1 MPCGHMAHAVAW
13 RPYVWPVGKRWPW
26 SSRPCNPALHKGS
39 CMKHAD
45 DLDELD
51 HIRRERAR
59 WEQEV
64 LQPALER
71 FPERKSIFKN
81 TSTIELQRLYTPDDL
96 PDFDYVG
103 DLGFPSEFPYTRGV
117 QASMYRGRLW
127 TMRMFAGF
135 GTGEDTNLRYKYLLS
150 QGNNGLSVAFD
161 LPTLMGCDPDDPL
174 SAGEVGKCGVS
185 VASLKDMEALFDG
198 IPLGQVT
205 TSMTINAPA
214 AVLLAMYAAVA
225 EAQGVPLAALGGTL
239 QNDILKEYIAQKE
252 WIYPI
257 RPSMRI
263 ITDMIAWCTAHMPR
277 WNTISIS
284 GFHIREA
291 GATAAQELAFTLYDG
306 FTYVE
311 EAMKAGLGIDDFAPR
326 LSFFFNAHNDFFE
339 EIAKY
344 RAARRL
350 WAREVRRR
358 FQPKDERSLRLRF
371 HTQTSGESLTVQ
383 QPYNNVVRVALQA
396 LAGVLGGTQSLHT
409 NALDEAYALPTELA
423 ARIALRTQQIIA
435 HESGVTNVVDPL
447 GGSYYMEVLTDRMEA
462 AASEYFRRLDELGGM
477 IRAIETGFPQREIRE
492 AAWQYQREIE
502 CKERV
507 IVGVNEY
514 VMDEEEPLD
523 ILVIDPAVEK
533 RQVERVQDLRAS
545 RDQARWQ
552 SALEALR
559 KAAIDKDNLMP
570 PLINAVKAYATV
582 GEICNAL
589 KEVFGEYQEP
599 LEL

>member
-1 MPCGHMAHAVAW
+1 MACEDEDDHL
-13 RPYVWPVGKRWPW
+13 KRD
-26 SSRPCNPALHKGS
+26 K
-39 CMKHAD
+39 
-45 DLDELD
+45 
-51 HIRRERAR
+51 AR
-59 WEQEV
+59 WEQET
-64 LQPALER
+64 LAPALSR
-71 FPERKSIFKN
+71 VRERKAAFHN
-81 TSTIELQRLYTPDDL
+81 TSGIELQRLYTPEDL
-96 PDFDYVG
+96 SALEYAR
-103 DLGFPSEFPYTRGV
+103 DLGFPGEFPYTRGIH
-117 QASMYRGRLW
+117 ASMYRGQLW
-127 TMRMFAGF
+127 TMRLFAGY
-135 GTGEDTNLRYKYLLS
+135 GTAEDTNQRYKYLLS
-150 QGNNGLSVAFD
+150 QGNKGLSVAFD

-174 SAGEVGKCGVS
+174 AAGEVGKCGVA
-185 VASLKDMEALFDG
+185 VASLRDMEALFEG
-198 IPLGQVT
+198 IPLADVT

-214 AVLLAMYAAVA
+214 AVLLAMYIAVA
-225 EAQGVPLAALGGTL
+225 EQQGVPPEVLGGTL

-291 GATAAQELAFTLYDG
+291 GSTAVQELAFTLYDG
-306 FTYVE
+306 FTYIE
-311 EAMKAGLGIDDFAPR
+311 EAIKAGLDIDEFAPR

-350 WAREVRRR
+350 WAREVQRR
-358 FQPKDERSLRLRF
+358 FAPKNERSLRLRF

-383 QPYNNVVRVALQA
+383 QPYNNVVRVAIQA

-409 NALDEAYALPTELA
+409 NGLDEAYALPTELA

-447 GGSYYMEVLTDRMEA
+447 GGSYYLETLTNQMEA
-462 AASEYFRRLDELGGM
+462 AASAYFRRLDELGGM

-492 AAWQYQREIE
+492 AAWHYQREIE
-502 CKERV
+502 RKERI

-514 VMDEEEPLD
+514 VMEDEEPLD
-523 ILVIDPAVEK
+523 LLVIDPSVEK
-533 RQVERVQDLRAS
+533 RQIERLRDLRAS
-545 RDQARWQ
+545 RDQTRWQ
-552 SALEALR
+552 EALDGLR
-559 KAAIDKDNLMP
+559 KAAIAQDNLMP
-570 PLINAVKAYATV
+570 PLIEAVKAYATV

-589 KEVFGEYQEP
+589 KDVFGEYEEP

>member
-1 MPCGHMAHAVAW
+1 MAYGDELNHL
-13 RPYVWPVGKRWPW
+13 KRDNARWKQQTLA
-26 SSRPCNPALHKGS
+26 PALSRLH
-39 CMKHAD
+39 
-45 DLDELD
+45 
-51 HIRRERAR
+51 
-59 WEQEV
+59 
-64 LQPALER
+64 
-71 FPERKSIFKN
+71 ERKPVFHN
-81 TSTIELQRLYTPDDL
+81 TSGIEVQPLYTPEDL
-96 PDFDYVG
+96 SDMDYRR
-103 DLGFPSEFPYTRGV
+103 DLGFPGEFPYTRGIH
-117 QASMYRGRLW
+117 ASMYRGRLW
-127 TMRMFAGF
+127 TMRLFAGY
-135 GTGEDTNLRYKYLLS
+135 GTAEDTNQRYKYLLS
-150 QGNNGLSVAFD
+150 QGNKGLSVAFD

-174 SAGEVGKCGVS
+174 AAGEVGKCGVS
-185 VASLKDMEALFDG
+185 AASLLDMEALFEG
-198 IPLGQVT
+198 IPLGDVT

-214 AVLLAMYAAVA
+214 AVLLAMYVAVA
-225 EAQGVPLAALGGTL
+225 ERQGVPSGALGGTL

-263 ITDMIAWCTAHMPR
+263 ITDMIAWCTEHMPR

-311 EAMKAGLGIDDFAPR
+311 EAIKAGLDIDDFAPR

-358 FQPKDERSLRLRF
+358 FEPKDERSLRLRF

-383 QPYNNVVRVALQA
+383 QPYNNVVRVAIQA

-447 GGSYYMEVLTDRMEA
+447 GGSYYLEALTNQMEA
-462 AASEYFRRLDELGGM
+462 AASDYFRRLDELGGM
-477 IRAIETGFPQREIRE
+477 IPAIETGFPQREIRE

-502 CKERV
+502 RKERV

-514 VMDEEEPLD
+514 VMEEEEPLD

-533 RQVERVQDLRAS
+533 RQIKRVGELRAS
-545 RDQARWQ
+545 RDQAHWQ
-552 SALEALR
+552 GALDALR
-559 KAAIDKDNLMP
+559 KAAIDRDNLMP

-589 KEVFGEYQEP
+589 KDVFGEYEEP
-599 LEL
+599 LEV

>member
-1 MPCGHMAHAVAW
+1 
-13 RPYVWPVGKRWPW
+13 
-26 SSRPCNPALHKGS
+26 
-39 CMKHAD
+39 MKSED
-45 DLDELD
+45 TTD
-51 HIRRERAR
+51 HLRREHAR
-59 WEQEV
+59 WEEHT
-64 LQPALER
+64 LQPALRR
-71 FPERKSIFKN
+71 FPERKSAFKN
-81 TSTIELQRLYTPDDL
+81 TSGVELKRLYTPEDVRPL
-96 PDFDYVG
+96 DYTR
-103 DLGFPSEFPYTRGV
+103 DLGFPGEFPYTRGV
-117 QASMYRGRLW
+117 HASMYRGRLW
-127 TMRMFAGF
+127 TMRMFAGY
-135 GTGEDTNLRYKYLLS
+135 GTAEDTNLRYQYLLS

-174 SAGEVGKCGVS
+174 SAGEVGKCGVA
-185 VASLKDMEALFDG
+185 VASLQDMEVLFKG
-198 IPLGQVT
+198 IPLGNVT

-214 AVLLAMYAAVA
+214 AILLAMYVAVA
-225 EAQGVPLAALGGTL
+225 EQQGVPLTALGGTL

-291 GATAAQELAFTLYDG
+291 GATAAQELAFTLYNG

-311 EAMKAGLGIDDFAPR
+311 EAMKAGLDVDEFAPR

-350 WAREVRRR
+350 WARELQRR
-358 FQPKDERSLRLRF
+358 FQPQDEQSLRLRF

-383 QPYNNVVRVALQA
+383 QPYNNVVRVAMQA

-409 NALDEAYALPTELA
+409 NALDEAYALPTEVA

-435 HESGVTNVVDPL
+435 HESGVTDVVDPL
-447 GGSYYMEVLTDRMEA
+447 GGSYYLETLTNAMEA
-462 AASEYFRRLDELGGM
+462 AATEYFCKLDALGGM
-477 IRAIETGFPQREIRE
+477 ISAIEKGFPQREIRE
-492 AAWQYQREIE
+492 AAWQYQRQIE
-502 CKERV
+502 RRERI
-507 IVGVNEY
+507 IVGVNAH
-514 VMDEEEPLD
+514 VMEEEEPLD
-523 ILVIDPAVEK
+523 LLVIDPAVEK
-533 RQVERVQDLRAS
+533 RQIERVRQLRQS
-545 RDQARWQ
+545 RDQQRWQ
-552 SALEALR
+552 LALESLR
-559 KAAIDKDNLMP
+559 QAAAEKENLMP
-570 PLINAVKAYATV
+570 TIINAVKAYATV

>member
-1 MPCGHMAHAVAW
+1 MISNEESDHL
-13 RPYVWPVGKRWPW
+13 
-26 SSRPCNPALHKGS
+26 SR
-39 CMKHAD
+39 
-45 DLDELD
+45 EQ
-51 HIRRERAR
+51 AR
-59 WEQEV
+59 WEEQTFG
-64 LQPALER
+64 PAISRL
-71 FPERKSIFKN
+71 PERKPVFKN
-81 TSTIELQRLYTPDDL
+81 TSGIELQGVYTPADL
-96 PDFDYVG
+96 GDFDYLR
-103 DLGFPSEFPYTRGV
+103 DLGFPGEFPYTRGV
-117 QASMYRGRLW
+117 HASMYRGRLW
-127 TMRMFAGF
+127 TMRLFAGY
-135 GTGEDTNLRYKYLLS
+135 GTAEDTNRRYKYLLL
-150 QGNNGLSVAFD
+150 QGNKGLSVAFD

-174 SAGEVGKCGVS
+174 AAGEVGKCGVS
-185 VASLKDMEALFDG
+185 VASLRDMEALFEG
-198 IPLGQVT
+198 IPLGDVT

-311 EAMKAGLGIDDFAPR
+311 EAMKAGLDIDDFAPR

-350 WAREVRRR
+350 WARELHRR

-396 LAGVLGGTQSLHT
+396 LAGILGGTQSLHT

-447 GGSYYMEVLTDRMEA
+447 GGSYYMEALTNRLEA
-462 AASEYFRRLDELGGM
+462 AASDYFRRLDELGGM

-502 CKERV
+502 RKERV

-545 RDQARWQ
+545 RHQVHWQ
-552 SALEALR
+552 RALDALR
-559 KAAIDKDNLMP
+559 KAASTKDNLMP

-589 KEVFGEYQEP
+589 KDVFGAYEEP

>member
-1 MPCGHMAHAVAW
+1 MTFDDEPD
-13 RPYVWPVGKRWPW
+13 RLKRE
-26 SSRPCNPALHKGS
+26 K
-39 CMKHAD
+39 
-45 DLDELD
+45 
-51 HIRRERAR
+51 AR
-59 WEQEV
+59 WEQQTLAPTIGRV
-64 LQPALER
+64 
-71 FPERKSIFKN
+71 PERKPVFQN
-81 TSTIELQRLYTPDDL
+81 TSGIEVRRLYTPEDL
-96 PDFDYVG
+96 SGFDYRR
-103 DLGFPSEFPYTRGV
+103 DLGFSGEFPYTRGIH
-117 QASMYRGRLW
+117 ASMYRGRLW
-127 TMRMFAGF
+127 TMRLFAGY
-135 GTGEDTNLRYKYLLS
+135 GTATDTNRRYKYLLS
-150 QGNNGLSVAFD
+150 QGTRGLSVAFD

-185 VASLKDMEALFDG
+185 VASLRDMEGLFEG
-198 IPLGQVT
+198 IPLGEVT

-214 AVLLAMYAAVA
+214 AVLLAMYVAVA
-225 EAQGVPLAALGGTL
+225 EQQGIPPAALGGTL

-263 ITDMIAWCTAHMPR
+263 ITDMIAWCTEHMPR

-291 GATAAQELAFTLYDG
+291 GATAVQELAFTLYDG

-311 EAMKAGLGIDDFAPR
+311 EAIKAGLDIDDFAPR

-350 WAREVRRR
+350 WAREVQRR
-358 FQPKDERSLRLRF
+358 FQPRDERSLRLRF

-383 QPYNNVVRVALQA
+383 QPYNNVVRVAIQA

-423 ARIALRTQQIIA
+423 ARVALRTQQIIA
-435 HESGVTNVVDPL
+435 YESGVTNVVDPL
-447 GGSYYMEVLTDRMEA
+447 GGSYYLEALTTQMEA
-462 AASEYFRRLDELGGM
+462 AASEYFRRLDALGGM

-502 CKERV
+502 RKERV
-507 IVGVNEY
+507 IVGVNEF
-514 VMDEEEPLD
+514 VMEEEEPID

-533 RQVERVQDLRAS
+533 HQIQRVRELRVS

-552 SALEALR
+552 GALEALR

-582 GEICNAL
+582 GEICHAL
-589 KEVFGEYQEP
+589 KDVFGEYEEP

>member
-1 MPCGHMAHAVAW
+1 
-13 RPYVWPVGKRWPW
+13 
-26 SSRPCNPALHKGS
+26 
-39 CMKHAD
+39 
-45 DLDELD
+45 
-51 HIRRERAR
+51 
-59 WEQEV
+59 
-64 LQPALER
+64 
-71 FPERKSIFKN
+71 
-81 TSTIELQRLYTPDDL
+81 
-96 PDFDYVG
+96 
-103 DLGFPSEFPYTRGV
+103 
-117 QASMYRGRLW
+117 
-127 TMRMFAGF
+127 
-135 GTGEDTNLRYKYLLS
+135 
-150 QGNNGLSVAFD
+150 
-161 LPTLMGCDPDDPL
+161 
-174 SAGEVGKCGVS
+174 
-185 VASLKDMEALFDG
+185 VASLGDMEALFEG
-198 IPLGQVT
+198 IPLGDVT

-214 AVLLAMYAAVA
+214 AVLLAMYIAVA
-225 EAQGVPLAALGGTL
+225 EQQGVPPEALGGTL

-263 ITDMIAWCTAHMPR
+263 ITDMIAWCTEHLPR

-291 GATAAQELAFTLYDG
+291 GSTAVQELAFTLYDG

-311 EAMKAGLGIDDFAPR
+311 EAIKAGLDIDDFAPR

-350 WAREVRRR
+350 WAREVQRR
-358 FQPKDERSLRLRF
+358 FTPKDERSLRLRF

-383 QPYNNVVRVALQA
+383 QPYNNVVRVAIQA

-409 NALDEAYALPTELA
+409 NGLDEAYALPTELA

-447 GGSYYMEVLTDRMEA
+447 GGSYYLEALTNQMEA
-462 AASEYFRRLDELGGM
+462 AASDYFRRLDELGGM
-477 IRAIETGFPQREIRE
+477 IPAIETGFPQREIRQ

-502 CKERV
+502 RKERV

-514 VMDEEEPLD
+514 VMEEEEPLD

-533 RQVERVQDLRAS
+533 RQIERLRDLRAG
-545 RDQARWQ
+545 RDQTRWLG
-552 SALEALR
+552 ALDALR
-559 KAAIDKDNLMP
+559 KAAVDQDNLMP
-570 PLINAVKAYATV
+570 PLIDAVKAYATV

-589 KEVFGEYQEP
+589 KDVFGEYEEP

>member
-1 MPCGHMAHAVAW
+1 MT
-13 RPYVWPVGKRWPW
+13 VGETGET
-26 SSRPCNPALHKGS
+26 S
-39 CMKHAD
+39 
-45 DLDELD
+45 D
-51 HIRRERAR
+51 HLQREKAR
-59 WEQEV
+59 WERQT
-64 LQPALER
+64 LGPAISRL
-71 FPERKSIFKN
+71 PERKPVFRN
-81 TSTIELQRLYTPDDL
+81 TSGIEVQRVYTPEDL
-96 PDFDYVG
+96 GDFDYPR
-103 DLGFPSEFPYTRGV
+103 DLGFPGEFPYTRGIH
-117 QASMYRGRLW
+117 ASMYRGRLW
-127 TMRMFAGF
+127 TMRLFAGY
-135 GTGEDTNLRYKYLLS
+135 GIAEDTNRRYKYLLS
-150 QGNNGLSVAFD
+150 QGNKGLSVAFD

-185 VASLKDMEALFDG
+185 VASLRDMEALFDG
-198 IPLGQVT
+198 IPLGDVT

-214 AVLLAMYAAVA
+214 AVLLAMYVAVA
-225 EAQGVPLAALGGTL
+225 EQQGVPPNKLGGTL

-263 ITDMIAWCTAHMPR
+263 ITDMITWCTEHMPR

-291 GATAAQELAFTLYDG
+291 GATAIQELAFTLYDG

-311 EAMKAGLGIDDFAPR
+311 EALKVGLDIDDFAPR

-350 WAREVRRR
+350 WARELQRR

-383 QPYNNVVRVALQA
+383 QPYNNVVRVAVQA
-396 LAGVLGGTQSLHT
+396 LAGILGGTQSLHT

-435 HESGVTNVVDPL
+435 HESGVINVVDPL
-447 GGSYYMEVLTDRMEA
+447 GGSYYLEALTNQMEA
-462 AASEYFRRLDELGGM
+462 AANEYFRRLDELGGM
-477 IRAIETGFPQREIRE
+477 IPAIETGFPQREIRG

-502 CKERV
+502 RKERV

-514 VMDEEEPLD
+514 VMVEEEPLD

-533 RQVERVQDLRAS
+533 RQMARLRELRAN
-545 RDQARWQ
+545 RDQASWQ
-552 SALEALR
+552 RALDALR

-570 PLINAVKAYATV
+570 PLLNAVKAYATV

-589 KEVFGEYQEP
+589 KEVFGEYDEP

>member
-1 MPCGHMAHAVAW
+1 MACGDDDDHL
-13 RPYVWPVGKRWPW
+13 KRE
-26 SSRPCNPALHKGS
+26 K
-39 CMKHAD
+39 
-45 DLDELD
+45 
-51 HIRRERAR
+51 AR
-59 WEQEV
+59 WEQQT
-64 LQPALER
+64 LAPALSR
-71 FPERKSIFKN
+71 LRERKPAFKN
-81 TSTIELQRLYTPDDL
+81 TSGIEVQRLYTPEDL
-96 PDFDYVG
+96 SALEYPR
-103 DLGFPSEFPYTRGV
+103 DLGFPGEFPYTRGIH
-117 QASMYRGRLW
+117 ASMYRGQLW
-127 TMRMFAGF
+127 TMRLFAGY
-135 GTGEDTNLRYKYLLS
+135 GTAEDTNQRYKYLLS
-150 QGNNGLSVAFD
+150 QGNKGLSVAFD

-174 SAGEVGKCGVS
+174 AAGEVGKCGVS
-185 VASLKDMEALFDG
+185 TASLHDMEALFEG
-198 IPLGQVT
+198 IPLGEVT

-214 AVLLAMYAAVA
+214 AVLLAMYIAVA
-225 EAQGVPLAALGGTL
+225 EQQGVPSDALGGTL

-263 ITDMIAWCTAHMPR
+263 ITDMIAWCTEHMPR

-291 GATAAQELAFTLYDG
+291 GATAVQELAFTLYDG

-311 EAMKAGLGIDDFAPR
+311 EAIKAGLDIDDFAPR

-350 WAREVRRR
+350 WARELQRR
-358 FQPKDERSLRLRF
+358 FEPKDEHSLRLRF

-383 QPYNNVVRVALQA
+383 QPYNNVVRVAIQA

-409 NALDEAYALPTELA
+409 NGLDEAYALPTELA

-447 GGSYYMEVLTDRMEA
+447 GGSYYLEALTNQMEA
-462 AASEYFRRLDELGGM
+462 AASEYFRRLDDLGGM

-492 AAWQYQREIE
+492 AAWQYQRDIE
-502 CKERV
+502 RKERV

-514 VMDEEEPLD
+514 VMEQEEPLD
-523 ILVIDPAVEK
+523 ILVIDPTVEK
-533 RQVERVQDLRAS
+533 RQIERVRELRAR
-545 RDQARWQ
+545 RDQTRWQ
-552 SALEALR
+552 GALDALR
-559 KAAIDKDNLMP
+559 KTAIDQGNLMP
-570 PLINAVKAYATV
+570 PLIDAVKAYATV

-589 KEVFGEYQEP
+589 KDVFGEYEEP

>member
-1 MPCGHMAHAVAW
+1 MKSEDTTDHM
-13 RPYVWPVGKRWPW
+13 RQ
-26 SSRPCNPALHKGS
+26 
-39 CMKHAD
+39 
-45 DLDELD
+45 EQ
-51 HIRRERAR
+51 AR
-59 WEQEV
+59 WDEHT
-64 LQPALER
+64 LQPSLGR
-71 FPERKSIFKN
+71 FPERKSTFKN
-81 TSTIELQRLYTPDDL
+81 TSGIELKRLYTPEDVRQL
-96 PDFDYVG
+96 DYTR
-103 DLGFPSEFPYTRGV
+103 DLGFPGEFPYTRGV
-117 QASMYRGRLW
+117 HASMYRGRLW
-127 TMRMFAGF
+127 TMRMFAGY
-135 GTGEDTNLRYKYLLS
+135 GTAEDTNLRYQYLLS

-174 SAGEVGKCGVS
+174 SEGEVGKCGVA
-185 VASLKDMEALFDG
+185 VASLQDMEVLFNG
-198 IPLGQVT
+198 IPLGDVT

-214 AVLLAMYAAVA
+214 AVLLAMYVAVA
-225 EAQGVPLAALGGTL
+225 EQQGVPLTALGGTL

-252 WIYPI
+252 WIYPL

-263 ITDMIAWCTAHMPR
+263 ITDMIAWCTDHMPR

-291 GATAAQELAFTLYDG
+291 GATAAQELAFTLYNG

-311 EAMKAGLGIDDFAPR
+311 EAIKAGMDVDEFAPR

-350 WAREVRRR
+350 WARELQRR
-358 FQPKDERSLRLRF
+358 FQPQDEQSLRLRF

-383 QPYNNVVRVALQA
+383 QPYNNVVRVAIQA

-423 ARIALRTQQIIA
+423 ARTALRTQQIIA
-435 HESGVTNVVDPL
+435 HESGVTDVVDPL
-447 GGSYYMEVLTDRMEA
+447 GGSYYLETLTNDMEA
-462 AASEYFRRLDELGGM
+462 AAMEYFRKLDAMGGM
-477 IRAIETGFPQREIRE
+477 ISAIEKGFPQREIRE

-502 CKERV
+502 RRERV
-507 IVGVNEY
+507 IVGVNAH

-533 RQVERVQDLRAS
+533 RQIERVRQLRQS
-545 RDQARWQ
+545 RDQERWRL
-552 SALEALR
+552 ALEALR
-559 KAAIDKDNLMP
+559 QAAAEKENLMP
-570 PLINAVKAYATV
+570 PIINAVKAYATV

>member
-1 MPCGHMAHAVAW
+1 MASGDEFAHL
-13 RPYVWPVGKRWPW
+13 KREKVRWE
-26 SSRPCNPALHKGS
+26 RQT
-39 CMKHAD
+39 
-45 DLDELD
+45 LDPTVTRL
-51 HIRRERAR
+51 RERKP
-59 WEQEV
+59 V
-64 LQPALER
+64 
-71 FPERKSIFKN
+71 IHN
-81 TSTIELQRLYTPDDL
+81 TSGIEIQRLYTPEDL
-96 PDFDYVG
+96 GAMDYVS
-103 DLGFPSEFPYTRGV
+103 DLGFPGEFPYTRGV
-117 QASMYRGRLW
+117 HASMYRGRLW
-127 TMRMFAGF
+127 TMRLFAGY
-135 GTGEDTNLRYKYLLS
+135 GTAEDTNQRYKYLLS
-150 QGNNGLSVAFD
+150 QGNKGLSVAFD

-185 VASLKDMEALFDG
+185 AASLRDMEALFEG
-198 IPLGQVT
+198 IPLGDVT

-214 AVLLAMYAAVA
+214 AVLLAMYVAVA
-225 EAQGVPLAALGGTL
+225 EQQGVPPDALGGTL

-263 ITDMIAWCTAHMPR
+263 ITDMIAWCTEHMPR

-291 GATAAQELAFTLYDG
+291 GATAVQELAFTLYDG
-306 FTYVE
+306 FTYIE
-311 EAMKAGLGIDDFAPR
+311 EAIKAGLDIDDFAPR

-339 EIAKY
+339 EIAKC

-350 WAREVRRR
+350 WARELPRR
-358 FQPKDERSLRLRF
+358 FEPKDERSLRLRF

-383 QPYNNVVRVALQA
+383 QPYNNVVRVAMQA

-447 GGSYYMEVLTDRMEA
+447 GGSYYLEALTNQMEA
-462 AASEYFRRLDELGGM
+462 AASAYFRKLDELGGM
-477 IRAIETGFPQREIRE
+477 IPAIETGFPQREIRE

-502 CKERV
+502 RKERV

-514 VMDEEEPLD
+514 VMEEEEPLD

-533 RQVERVQDLRAS
+533 RQLERVRELRAS
-545 RDQARWQ
+545 RDPARWQ
-552 SALEALR
+552 GTLDALR
-559 KAAIDKDNLMP
+559 KAAIAQDNLMP
-570 PLINAVKAYATV
+570 PLIDAVKAYATV

-589 KEVFGEYQEP
+589 KEVFGEYEEP

>member
-1 MPCGHMAHAVAW
+1 MT
-13 RPYVWPVGKRWPW
+13 
-26 SSRPCNPALHKGS
+26 LE
-39 CMKHAD
+39 
-45 DLDELD
+45 DESDRLKQ
-51 HIRRERAR
+51 EKAR
-59 WEQEV
+59 WEQQT
-64 LQPALER
+64 LGPTLNR
-71 FPERKSIFKN
+71 LPERKPVFKN
-81 TSTIELQRLYTPDDL
+81 TSGIEVHRVYTPDDL
-96 PDFDYVG
+96 GDFDYRR
-103 DLGFPSEFPYTRGV
+103 DLGFSGEFPYTRGIH
-117 QASMYRGRLW
+117 ASMYRSRLW
-127 TMRMFAGF
+127 TMRLFAGY
-135 GTGEDTNLRYKYLLS
+135 GTATDTNQRYKYLLS
-150 QGNNGLSVAFD
+150 QGNKGLSVAFD

-174 SAGEVGKCGVS
+174 SAGEVGKCGVA
-185 VASLKDMEALFDG
+185 VASLRDMEALFEG
-198 IPLGQVT
+198 IPLADVT

-214 AVLLAMYAAVA
+214 AVLLAMYVAVA
-225 EAQGVPLAALGGTL
+225 EQQGIPPAALGGTL

-263 ITDMIAWCTAHMPR
+263 ITDMIAWCTEHMPR

-291 GATAAQELAFTLYDG
+291 GATAVQELAFTLYDG

-311 EAMKAGLGIDDFAPR
+311 EAIKAGLDIDDFAPR

-350 WAREVRRR
+350 WAREVQRR

-383 QPYNNVVRVALQA
+383 QPYNNVVRVAIQA

-447 GGSYYMEVLTDRMEA
+447 GGSYYLEALTNQMEA
-462 AASEYFRRLDELGGM
+462 AASEYFRRLDAMGGM

-502 CKERV
+502 RKERV

-514 VMDEEEPLD
+514 VMKDEEPLD

-533 RQVERVQDLRAS
+533 QQIQRVRELRAR
-545 RDQARWQ
+545 RDQLCWQ
-552 SALEALR
+552 RAIEVLR
-559 KAAIDKDNLMP
+559 TAAMDKDNLMP
-570 PLINAVKAYATV
+570 PLINAVKAYGTV

-589 KEVFGEYQEP
+589 KEVFGEYEEP

>member
-1 MPCGHMAHAVAW
+1 MACSDEDDHL
-13 RPYVWPVGKRWPW
+13 KRE
-26 SSRPCNPALHKGS
+26 K
-39 CMKHAD
+39 
-45 DLDELD
+45 
-51 HIRRERAR
+51 AR
-59 WEQEV
+59 WEQQT
-64 LQPALER
+64 LAPALSR
-71 FPERKSIFKN
+71 VRERKPAFHN
-81 TSTIELQRLYTPDDL
+81 TSGIEVHRLYTPEDL
-96 PDFDYVG
+96 SAMDYPR
-103 DLGFPSEFPYTRGV
+103 DLGFPGEFPYTRGIH
-117 QASMYRGRLW
+117 ASMYRGQLW
-127 TMRMFAGF
+127 TMRLFAGY
-135 GTGEDTNLRYKYLLS
+135 GTAEDTNQRYKYLLA
-150 QGNNGLSVAFD
+150 QGNKGLSVAFD

-185 VASLKDMEALFDG
+185 VASLHDMEALFAG
-198 IPLGQVT
+198 IPLGDVT

-214 AVLLAMYAAVA
+214 AVLLAMYIAVA
-225 EAQGVPLAALGGTL
+225 EQQGVPLEALGGTL

-263 ITDMIAWCTAHMPR
+263 ITDMIAWCTEHLPR

-291 GATAAQELAFTLYDG
+291 GSTAVQELAFTLYDG

-311 EAMKAGLGIDDFAPR
+311 EALKAGLDIDDFAPR

-350 WAREVRRR
+350 WARELRQR
-358 FQPKDERSLRLRF
+358 FEPKNEHSLRLRF

-383 QPYNNVVRVALQA
+383 QPYNNVVRVAIQA

-435 HESGVTNVVDPL
+435 HESGVTHVVDPL
-447 GGSYYMEVLTDRMEA
+447 GGSYYLETLTNQMEA
-462 AASEYFRRLDELGGM
+462 AASDYFRRLDELGGM
-477 IRAIETGFPQREIRE
+477 IAAIETGFPQREIRE
-492 AAWQYQREIE
+492 AAWHYQRQIE
-502 CKERV
+502 RKERV

-533 RQVERVQDLRAS
+533 RQIERVRELRAG
-545 RDQARWQ
+545 RDQMRWQ
-552 SALEALR
+552 AALEALR
-559 KAAIDKDNLMP
+559 KAAIGQDNLMP
-570 PLINAVKAYATV
+570 PLVDAVKAYATV
-582 GEICNAL
+582 GEICSAL
-589 KEVFGEYQEP
+589 KDVFGEYQEP
-599 LEL
+599 LEV

>member
-1 MPCGHMAHAVAW
+1 MACSAEDDHL
-13 RPYVWPVGKRWPW
+13 KREK
-26 SSRPCNPALHKGS
+26 S
-39 CMKHAD
+39 
-45 DLDELD
+45 
-51 HIRRERAR
+51 R
-59 WEQEV
+59 WEQQT
-64 LQPALER
+64 LAPALSR
-71 FPERKSIFKN
+71 LHERKATFHNS
-81 TSTIELQRLYTPDDL
+81 SGIEVQRLYTPADL
-96 PDFDYVG
+96 SAMDYPR
-103 DLGFPSEFPYTRGV
+103 DLGFPGEFPYTRGIH
-117 QASMYRGRLW
+117 ASMYRGQLW
-127 TMRMFAGF
+127 TMRLFAGY
-135 GTGEDTNLRYKYLLS
+135 GTAEDTNRRYKYLLA
-150 QGNNGLSVAFD
+150 QGNKGLSVAFD

-185 VASLKDMEALFDG
+185 VASLLDMEALFEG
-198 IPLGQVT
+198 IPLAEVT

-214 AVLLAMYAAVA
+214 AVLLAMYIAVA
-225 EAQGVPLAALGGTL
+225 EQQGVPPEALGGTL

-263 ITDMIAWCTAHMPR
+263 ITDMIAWCTEHMPR

-291 GATAAQELAFTLYDG
+291 GSTAVQELAFTLYDG
-306 FTYVE
+306 FTYIE
-311 EAMKAGLGIDDFAPR
+311 EAIKAGLDIDDFAPR

-350 WAREVRRR
+350 WAREVQRR
-358 FQPKDERSLRLRF
+358 FAPKDERSLRLRF

-383 QPYNNVVRVALQA
+383 QPYNNVVRVAIQA

-409 NALDEAYALPTELA
+409 NGLDEAYALPTELA

-447 GGSYYMEVLTDRMEA
+447 GGSYYLEALTNQMEA
-462 AASEYFRRLDELGGM
+462 AANEYFRRLDELGGM

-492 AAWQYQREIE
+492 AAWHYQREIE
-502 CKERV
+502 RKERV

-514 VMDEEEPLD
+514 VMEEEEPLD
-523 ILVIDPAVEK
+523 LLVIDPAVEK
-533 RQVERVQDLRAS
+533 RQIERARELHAS
-545 RDQARWQ
+545 RDQARWHG
-552 SALEALR
+552 ALEALR
-559 KAAIDKDNLMP
+559 QAAANQSNLMP

-589 KEVFGEYQEP
+589 RDVFGEYEEP

>member
-1 MPCGHMAHAVAW
+1 MT
-13 RPYVWPVGKRWPW
+13 
-26 SSRPCNPALHKGS
+26 S
-39 CMKHAD
+39 
-45 DLDELD
+45 DEEFD
-51 HIRRERAR
+51 HLERDKAR
-59 WEQEV
+59 WEEQT
-64 LQPALER
+64 LGPAVSRMRER
-71 FPERKSIFKN
+71 QAVFKN
-81 TSTIELQRLYTPDDL
+81 TSGIELQGVYTPTEL
-96 PDFDYVG
+96 GDFDYVR
-103 DLGFPSEFPYTRGV
+103 DLGFPGEFPYTRGV
-117 QASMYRGRLW
+117 HASMYRGRLW
-127 TMRMFAGF
+127 TMRLFAGY
-135 GTGEDTNLRYKYLLS
+135 GTAENTNRRYKYLLS
-150 QGNNGLSVAFD
+150 QGNKGLSVAFD

-185 VASLKDMEALFDG
+185 VASLRDMEALFEG
-198 IPLGQVT
+198 IPLGDVT

-214 AVLLAMYAAVA
+214 AVLLAMYVAVA

-311 EAMKAGLGIDDFAPR
+311 EAMKVGLDIDDFAPR

-350 WAREVRRR
+350 WARELRRR

-383 QPYNNVVRVALQA
+383 QPYNNVVRVAIQA

-435 HESGVTNVVDPL
+435 HESGVTDVVDPL
-447 GGSYYMEVLTDRMEA
+447 GGSYYLETLTNQMEA
-462 AASEYFRRLDELGGM
+462 AAKAYFRRLDELGGM
-477 IRAIETGFPQREIRE
+477 IPAIETGFPQREIRE

-502 CKERV
+502 RRERV

-523 ILVIDPAVEK
+523 TLVIDPAVEK
-533 RQVERVQDLRAS
+533 HQIARVQELRAG
-545 RDQARWQ
+545 RDQARWL

-559 KAAIDKDNLMP
+559 KAAVEKDNLMP
-570 PLINAVKAYATV
+570 PLISAVKADATV
-582 GEICNAL
+582 GEICTAL

>member
-1 MPCGHMAHAVAW
+1 MT
-13 RPYVWPVGKRWPW
+13 
-26 SSRPCNPALHKGS
+26 SEE
-39 CMKHAD
+39 
-45 DLDELD
+45 ELD
-51 HIRRERAR
+51 HLKREKAR
-59 WEQEV
+59 WERQTLGAAV
-64 LQPALER
+64 SRLR
-71 FPERKSIFKN
+71 ERKPVFENVSR
-81 TSTIELQRLYTPDDL
+81 IEIQRIYTPEDL
-96 PDFDYVG
+96 RDFDYMR
-103 DLGFPSEFPYTRGV
+103 DLGFPGEFPYTRGV
-117 QASMYRGRLW
+117 HASMYRGRLW
-127 TMRMFAGF
+127 TMRLFAGY
-135 GTGEDTNLRYKYLLS
+135 GTAEDTNRRYQYLLS
-150 QGNNGLSVAFD
+150 QGNKGLSVAFD

-174 SAGEVGKCGVS
+174 AAGEVGKCGVS
-185 VASLKDMEALFDG
+185 VASLHDMEALFAG
-198 IPLGQVT
+198 IPLGDVT

-214 AVLLAMYAAVA
+214 AVLLAMYVAVA
-225 EAQGVPLAALGGTL
+225 EQQGVPPAALGGTL

-263 ITDMIAWCTAHMPR
+263 ITDMIAWCTEHMPR

-291 GATAAQELAFTLYDG
+291 GATAVQELAFTLYDG

-311 EAMKAGLGIDDFAPR
+311 EAIKAGMDIDDFAPR

-350 WAREVRRR
+350 WAHELQRR
-358 FQPKDERSLRLRF
+358 FHPKDERSLRLRF

-383 QPYNNVVRVALQA
+383 QPYNNVVRVAIQA

-447 GGSYYMEVLTDRMEA
+447 GGSYYLEALTNQMEA
-462 AASEYFRRLDELGGM
+462 AAKAYFHRLDELGGM
-477 IRAIETGFPQREIRE
+477 IPAIETGFPQREIRE
-492 AAWQYQREIE
+492 AAWQYQRDIE
-502 CKERV
+502 RKDRV

-514 VMDEEEPLD
+514 VMEEAEPLD

-533 RQVERVQDLRAS
+533 RQIERVQALRAG

-552 SALEALR
+552 RALEALR

-589 KEVFGEYQEP
+589 KEVFGEYEEP

>member
-1 MPCGHMAHAVAW
+1 
-13 RPYVWPVGKRWPW
+13 
-26 SSRPCNPALHKGS
+26 
-39 CMKHAD
+39 
-45 DLDELD
+45 
-51 HIRRERAR
+51 
-59 WEQEV
+59 
-64 LQPALER
+64 
-71 FPERKSIFKN
+71 
-81 TSTIELQRLYTPDDL
+81 
-96 PDFDYVG
+96 
-103 DLGFPSEFPYTRGV
+103 
-117 QASMYRGRLW
+117 
-127 TMRMFAGF
+127 
-135 GTGEDTNLRYKYLLS
+135 
-150 QGNNGLSVAFD
+150 
-161 LPTLMGCDPDDPL
+161 
-174 SAGEVGKCGVS
+174 
-185 VASLKDMEALFDG
+185 
-198 IPLGQVT
+198 
-205 TSMTINAPA
+205 MTINAPA
-214 AVLLAMYAAVA
+214 AVLLAMYIAVA
-225 EAQGVPLAALGGTL
+225 EQQGVPLDALGGTM

-263 ITDMIAWCTAHMPR
+263 ITDMIAWCSEYMPR

-291 GATAAQELAFTLYDG
+291 GSTAVQELAFTLYDG
-306 FTYVE
+306 FTYVA
-311 EAMKAGLGIDDFAPR
+311 EAIKAGLDIDDFAPR

-350 WAREVRRR
+350 WARELRRR
-358 FQPKDERSLRLRF
+358 FAPKDERSLRLRF

-383 QPYNNVVRVALQA
+383 QPYNNVVRVAIQA

-409 NALDEAYALPTELA
+409 NALDEAYALPTELT

-447 GGSYYMEVLTDRMEA
+447 GGSYYLETLTNQMEA
-462 AASEYFRRLDELGGM
+462 AASAYFRRLDELGGM
-477 IRAIETGFPQREIRE
+477 IPAIETGFPQREIRE

-502 CKERV
+502 RKERV

-514 VMDEEEPLD
+514 VMKEEEPLD

-533 RQVERVQDLRAS
+533 RQIERVRELRAS
-545 RDQARWQ
+545 RDQAHWQ
-552 SALEALR
+552 GALDALR
-559 KAAIDKDNLMP
+559 KATLDQDNLMP

-589 KEVFGEYQEP
+589 KDVFGEYEEP

>member
-1 MPCGHMAHAVAW
+1 M
-13 RPYVWPVGKRWPW
+13 
-26 SSRPCNPALHKGS
+26 
-39 CMKHAD
+39 
-45 DLDELD
+45 
-51 HIRRERAR
+51 
-59 WEQEV
+59 
-64 LQPALER
+64 
-71 FPERKSIFKN
+71 
-81 TSTIELQRLYTPDDL
+81 RL
-96 PDFDYVG
+96 
-103 DLGFPSEFPYTRGV
+103 
-117 QASMYRGRLW
+117 
-127 TMRMFAGF
+127 FAGY
-135 GTGEDTNLRYKYLLS
+135 GTAEDTNRRYKYLLS
-150 QGNNGLSVAFD
+150 QGNKGLSVAFD
-161 LPTLMGCDPDDPL
+161 LPTLMGCDPDDAL
-174 SAGEVGKCGVS
+174 SMGEVGKCGVS
-185 VASLKDMEALFDG
+185 AASLHDMEALFEG
-198 IPLGQVT
+198 IPLGEVT

-214 AVLLAMYAAVA
+214 AVLLAMYVAVA
-225 EAQGVPLAALGGTL
+225 DQQGVPPAALGGTL

-263 ITDMIAWCTAHMPR
+263 ITDMIAWCTEHMPR

-291 GATAAQELAFTLYDG
+291 GATAVQELAFTLYDG
-306 FTYVE
+306 FTYIE
-311 EAMKAGLGIDDFAPR
+311 EALKAGLDIDDFAPR

-350 WAREVRRR
+350 WAREVQRR

-383 QPYNNVVRVALQA
+383 QPYNNVVRVAIQA

-447 GGSYYMEVLTDRMEA
+447 GGSYYLESLTNQMEA
-462 AASEYFRRLDELGGM
+462 AANEYFRRLDELGGM
-477 IRAIETGFPQREIRE
+477 IQAIETGFPQREIRE
-492 AAWQYQREIE
+492 AAWHYQRAIE
-502 CKERV
+502 RKERV

-514 VMDEEEPLD
+514 VMEEEEPLD
-523 ILVIDPAVEK
+523 TLVIDPAVEK
-533 RQVERVQDLRAS
+533 RQIERVRALRTG

-552 SALEALR
+552 GALDALR

-589 KEVFGEYQEP
+589 KEVFGEYQES

>member
-1 MPCGHMAHAVAW
+1 MTH
-13 RPYVWPVGKRWPW
+13 
-26 SSRPCNPALHKGS
+26 
-39 CMKHAD
+39 D
-45 DLDELD
+45 DENTQDQ
-51 HIRRERAR
+51 RARAR
-59 WEQEV
+59 WEKET
-64 LQPALER
+64 LEPALKR
-71 FPERKSIFKN
+71 LPERKLAFRN
-81 TSTIELQRLYTPDDL
+81 TSGIDLQRLYTPEDL
-96 PDFDYVG
+96 RQFDYQE
-103 DLGFPSEFPYTRGV
+103 DLGFPGEFPYTRGV
-117 QASMYRGRLW
+117 HASMYRGRLW
-127 TMRMFAGF
+127 TMRLFAGY

-150 QGNNGLSVAFD
+150 QGNKGLSVAFD

-174 SAGEVGKCGVS
+174 SEGEVGKCGVS
-185 VASLKDMEALFDG
+185 VASLRDMEALFEG
-198 IPLGQVT
+198 IPLGEVT

-214 AVLLAMYAAVA
+214 AVLLAMYVAVA
-225 EAQGVPLAALGGTL
+225 EQQGVPLAALGGTL

-263 ITDMIAWCTAHMPR
+263 ITDMIAWCTEHLPR

-291 GATAAQELAFTLYDG
+291 GATAVQELAFTLYDG
-306 FTYVE
+306 LTYVE
-311 EAMKAGLGIDDFAPR
+311 EAIKAGLDIDDFAPR

-350 WAREVRRR
+350 WARELKRR

-371 HTQTSGESLTVQ
+371 HTQTSGETLTVQ
-383 QPYNNVVRVALQA
+383 QPYNNVVRVAIQA

-447 GGSYYMEVLTDRMEA
+447 GGSYYVETLTNQMEA
-462 AASEYFRRLDELGGM
+462 AASEYFRKLDELGGM
-477 IRAIETGFPQREIRE
+477 IAAIEKGFPQREIRE
-492 AAWQYQREIE
+492 AAWHYQREIE
-502 CKERV
+502 RKERI
-507 IVGVNEY
+507 IVGVNDY

-523 ILVIDPAVEK
+523 TLVINPEVEK
-533 RQVERVQDLRAS
+533 RQIERVQELRAS
-545 RDQARWQ
+545 RPQERWQ
-552 SALEALR
+552 GALEALR
-559 KAAIDKDNLMP
+559 KAAIAKENLMP
-570 PLINAVKAYATV
+570 PIIDAVKAYATV
-582 GEICNAL
+582 GEICTAL
-589 KEVFGEYQEP
+589 KDVFGEYEEP